1 MDRQNQPASPHG
13 GEHAKY
19 EEKNKG
25 GTLGKLIVPIVVFII
40 ILAAALVVTKCTSV
54 GGSGNDVSAQTLD
67 RSASGGV
74 GGNIEDTESDMYASY
89 TPDSRTIGKNDI
101 SSDYAILI
109 DLENNT
115 VLASKKG
122 DEKMYPASMTK
133 MMTLIVAAEHAENL
147 DDTFEMTNAITDPL
161 FRENASVAGFLNGEQ
176 VTLRDLMYGLILP
189 SGADCAV
196 ALALYTAG
204 SEAAFADMMNEKV
217 AELGLKNT
225 HFMNPTGL
233 HDENQY
239 STCHEIA
246 LILEYALRDDF
257 MRTVLS
263 TYKYT
268 TEKTPQHPDGIT
280 LYSTMQSRMYGNE
293 APGMFILGG
302 KTGYT
307 TEAGNCLASYAVKY
321 DKDTEK
327 EDDLKSKTP
336 GYIFVSAHGGSVWAP
351 IFDAI
356 NMYATV
362 VDPNALETKQV
373 SAR

>member
-1 MDRQNQPASPHG
+1 MDRQNQPTSPQG
-13 GEHAKY
+13 GEHAKH
-19 EEKNKG
+19 EEKNKN

-147 DDTFEMTNAITDPL
+147 DDTFEMTTAITDPL
-161 FRENASVAGFLNGEQ
+161 FLENASVAGFLNGEQ

-293 APGMFILGG
+293 APGMFVLGG

>member
-1 MDRQNQPASPHG
+1 MDRQNQPTSPQS
-13 GEHAKY
+13 GEHAKH

-25 GTLGKLIVPIVVFII
+25 GTLGRLVVPIVVFII
-40 ILAAALVVTKCTSV
+40 ILAAALAVTKCPSV
-54 GGSGNDVSAQTLD
+54 GGSGNSVSGQTLD

-147 DDTFEMTNAITDPL
+147 DDTFEMTTAITDPL
-161 FRENASVAGFLNGEQ
+161 FLENASVAGFLNGEQ

-307 TEAGNCLASYAVKY
+307 TEAGTCLASYAVKY

-336 GYIFVSAHGGSVWAP
+336 GYIFVSAHGGNVWAP

>member
-13 GEHAKY
+13 GEHAKH

-89 TPDSRTIGKNDI
+89 TPDSRTIGKDDI

-147 DDTFEMTNAITDPL
+147 DDTFEMTTAITDPL

>member
-1 MDRQNQPASPHG
+1 MDRQNQPTSPQS
-13 GEHAKY
+13 GEHAKH

-25 GTLGKLIVPIVVFII
+25 GTLGRLVVPIVVFII
-40 ILAAALVVTKCTSV
+40 ILAAALAVTKCTSV
-54 GGSGNDVSAQTLD
+54 GGSGNSVSGQTLD

-147 DDTFEMTNAITDPL
+147 DDTFEMTTAITDPL
-161 FRENASVAGFLNGEQ
+161 FLENASVAGFLNGEQ

-268 TEKTPQHPDGIT
+268 TEKTPQHPGGIT

-293 APGMFILGG
+293 APGMFVLGG

>member
-1 MDRQNQPASPHG
+1 
-13 GEHAKY
+13 
-19 EEKNKG
+19 
-25 GTLGKLIVPIVVFII
+25 
-40 ILAAALVVTKCTSV
+40 
-54 GGSGNDVSAQTLD
+54 
-67 RSASGGV
+67 
-74 GGNIEDTESDMYASY
+74 
-89 TPDSRTIGKNDI
+89 
-101 SSDYAILI
+101 
-109 DLENNT
+109 
-115 VLASKKG
+115 
-122 DEKMYPASMTK
+122 MYPASMTK

-147 DDTFEMTNAITDPL
+147 DDTFEMTTAITDPL
-161 FRENASVAGFLNGEQ
+161 FLENASVAGFLNGEQ

-307 TEAGNCLASYAVKY
+307 TEAGTCLASYAVKY

-336 GYIFVSAHGGSVWAP
+336 GYIFVSAHGGNVWAP

>member
-1 MDRQNQPASPHG
+1 MDRQNQPTSPQS
-13 GEHAKY
+13 GEHAKH

-25 GTLGKLIVPIVVFII
+25 GTLGRLVVPIVVFII
-40 ILAAALVVTKCTSV
+40 ILAATLAVTKCTSV
-54 GGSGNDVSAQTLD
+54 GGSGNSVSGQTLD

-109 DLENNT
+109 DLESNT

-147 DDTFEMTNAITDPL
+147 DDTFEMTTAITDPL
-161 FRENASVAGFLNGEQ
+161 FLENASVAGFLNGEQ

-196 ALALYTAG
+196 ALAIYTAG

-307 TEAGNCLASYAVKY
+307 TEAGTCLASYAVKY

-336 GYIFVSAHGGSVWAP
+336 GYIFVSAHGGNVWAP

>member
-1 MDRQNQPASPHG
+1 MDRQNQPTSPQG
-13 GEHAKY
+13 GEHAKH
-19 EEKNKG
+19 EEKNKN

-54 GGSGNDVSAQTLD
+54 GGSGNDVSAQTLY

-147 DDTFEMTNAITDPL
+147 DDTFEMTTAITDPL
-161 FRENASVAGFLNGEQ
+161 FLENASVAGFLNGEQ

-293 APGMFILGG
+293 APGMFVLGG

>member
-1 MDRQNQPASPHG
+1 MDRQNQPTSPQG
-13 GEHAKY
+13 GEHAKH
-19 EEKNKG
+19 EEKNKN

-147 DDTFEMTNAITDPL
+147 DDTFEMTTAITDPL

-176 VTLRDLMYGLILP
+176 VTLRDLMYGLVLP

-196 ALALYTAG
+196 ALAIYTAG

-321 DKDTEK
+321 DKDTEQ
-327 EDDLKSKTP
+327 EEDLKSKAP

>member
-1 MDRQNQPASPHG
+1 MDRQNQPTSPQS
-13 GEHAKY
+13 GEHAKH

-25 GTLGKLIVPIVVFII
+25 GTLGRLIVPIVVFII
-40 ILAAALVVTKCTSV
+40 ILAAALAVTKCTSV
-54 GGSGNDVSAQTLD
+54 GGSGNSVSGQTLD

-109 DLENNT
+109 DLESNT

-147 DDTFEMTNAITDPL
+147 DDTFEMTTAITDPL
-161 FRENASVAGFLNGEQ
+161 FLENASVAGFLNGEQ

-307 TEAGNCLASYAVKY
+307 TEAGTCLASYAVKY

-336 GYIFVSAHGGSVWAP
+336 GYIFVSAHGGNVWAP

>member
-1 MDRQNQPASPHG
+1 MDRQNQPTSPQS
-13 GEHAKY
+13 GEHAKH

-25 GTLGKLIVPIVVFII
+25 GTLGRLIVPIVVFII
-40 ILAAALVVTKCTSV
+40 ILAAALAVTKCTSV
-54 GGSGNDVSAQTLD
+54 GGSGNSVSGQTLD

-109 DLENNT
+109 DLESNT

-147 DDTFEMTNAITDPL
+147 DDTFEMTTAITDPL
-161 FRENASVAGFLNGEQ
+161 FLENASVAGFLNGEQ

-307 TEAGNCLASYAVKY
+307 TEAGTCLASYAVKY

-336 GYIFVSAHGGSVWAP
+336 GYIFVSAHGGNVWAP
-351 IFDAI
+351 IFDAK

-362 VDPNALETKQV
+362 VDPKALETKQV

>member
-1 MDRQNQPASPHG
+1 MDRQNQPTSPQS
-13 GEHAKY
+13 GEHAKH

-25 GTLGKLIVPIVVFII
+25 GTLGRLIVPIVVFII
-40 ILAAALVVTKCTSV
+40 ILAAARAVTKCTSV
-54 GGSGNDVSAQTLD
+54 GGSGNSVSGQTLD

-147 DDTFEMTNAITDPL
+147 DDTFEMTTAITDPL
-161 FRENASVAGFLNGEQ
+161 FLENASVAGFLNGEQ

-196 ALALYTAG
+196 ALAIYTAG

-307 TEAGNCLASYAVKY
+307 TEAGTCLASYAVKY

-336 GYIFVSAHGGSVWAP
+336 GYIFVSAHGGNVWAP

>member
-1 MDRQNQPASPHG
+1 MDRQNQPTSPQS
-13 GEHAKY
+13 GEHAKH

-40 ILAAALVVTKCTSV
+40 ILAAALAVTKCTSV
-54 GGSGNDVSAQTLD
+54 GGSGNSVSGQTLD

-109 DLENNT
+109 DLESNT

-147 DDTFEMTNAITDPL
+147 DDTFEMTTAITDPL
-161 FRENASVAGFLNGEQ
+161 FLENASVAGFLNGEQ

-196 ALALYTAG
+196 ALAIYTAG

-307 TEAGNCLASYAVKY
+307 TEAGTCLASYAVKY

-336 GYIFVSAHGGSVWAP
+336 GYIFVSAHGGNVWAP

>member
-1 MDRQNQPASPHG
+1 MDRQNQPTSPQS
-13 GEHAKY
+13 GEHAKH

-40 ILAAALVVTKCTSV
+40 ILAAALAVTKCTSV
-54 GGSGNDVSAQTLD
+54 GGSGNSVSGQTLD

-109 DLENNT
+109 DLESNT

-147 DDTFEMTNAITDPL
+147 DDTFEMTTAITDPL
-161 FRENASVAGFLNGEQ
+161 FLETASVAGFLNGEQ

-196 ALALYTAG
+196 ALAIYTAG

-307 TEAGNCLASYAVKY
+307 TEAGTCLASYAVKY

-336 GYIFVSAHGGSVWAP
+336 GYIFVSAHGGNVWAP

>member
-1 MDRQNQPASPHG
+1 MDRQNQPTSPQS
-13 GEHAKY
+13 GEHAKH

-25 GTLGKLIVPIVVFII
+25 GTLGRLVVPIVVFII
-40 ILAAALVVTKCTSV
+40 ILAAALAVTKCNSV
-54 GGSGNDVSAQTLD
+54 GGSGNSVSGQTLD

-147 DDTFEMTNAITDPL
+147 DDTFEMTTAITDPL
-161 FRENASVAGFLNGEQ
+161 FLENASVAGFLNGEQ

-307 TEAGNCLASYAVKY
+307 TEAGTCLASYAVKY

-336 GYIFVSAHGGSVWAP
+336 GYIFVSAHGGNVWAP

>member
-1 MDRQNQPASPHG
+1 MDRQNQPTSPQS
-13 GEHAKY
+13 GEHAKH

-25 GTLGKLIVPIVVFII
+25 GTLGRLVVPIVVFII
-40 ILAAALVVTKCTSV
+40 ILAAALAVTKCTSV
-54 GGSGNDVSAQTLD
+54 GGSGNSVSGQTLD

-109 DLENNT
+109 DLESNT

-147 DDTFEMTNAITDPL
+147 DDTFEMTTAITDPL
-161 FRENASVAGFLNGEQ
+161 FLENASVAGFLNGEQ

-307 TEAGNCLASYAVKY
+307 TEAGTCLASYAVKY

-336 GYIFVSAHGGSVWAP
+336 GYIFVSAHGGNVWAP

>member
-1 MDRQNQPASPHG
+1 MDRQNQPTSPQS
-13 GEHAKY
+13 GEHAKH

-40 ILAAALVVTKCTSV
+40 ILAAALAVTKCTSV
-54 GGSGNDVSAQTLD
+54 GGSGNSVSGQTLD

-109 DLENNT
+109 DLESNT

-147 DDTFEMTNAITDPL
+147 DDTFEMTTAITDPL
-161 FRENASVAGFLNGEQ
+161 FLENASVAGFLNGEQ

-307 TEAGNCLASYAVKY
+307 TEAGTCLASYAVKY

-336 GYIFVSAHGGSVWAP
+336 GYIFVSAHGGNVWAP

>member
-1 MDRQNQPASPHG
+1 MDRQNQPTSPQR
-13 GEHAKY
+13 GEHAKH

-25 GTLGKLIVPIVVFII
+25 GTLGRLVVPIVVFII
-40 ILAAALVVTKCTSV
+40 ILAAALAVTKCTSV
-54 GGSGNDVSAQTLD
+54 GGSGNSVSGQTLD

-109 DLENNT
+109 DLESNT

-147 DDTFEMTNAITDPL
+147 DDTFEMTTAITDPL
-161 FRENASVAGFLNGEQ
+161 FLENASVAGFLNGEQ

-196 ALALYTAG
+196 ALAIYTAG

-307 TEAGNCLASYAVKY
+307 TEAGTCLASYAVKY

-336 GYIFVSAHGGSVWAP
+336 GYIFVSAHGGNVWAP

>member
-1 MDRQNQPASPHG
+1 MDRQNQPTSPQG
-13 GEHAKY
+13 GEHAKH
-19 EEKNKG
+19 EEKNKN

-147 DDTFEMTNAITDPL
+147 DDTFEMTTAITDPL
-161 FRENASVAGFLNGEQ
+161 FLENASVAGFLNGEQ

-307 TEAGNCLASYAVKY
+307 TEAGTCLASYAVKY

-336 GYIFVSAHGGSVWAP
+336 GYIFVSAHGGNVWAP

>member
-1 MDRQNQPASPHG
+1 MDRQNQPTSPQG
-13 GEHAKY
+13 GEHTKH
-19 EEKNKG
+19 EEKNKN

-147 DDTFEMTNAITDPL
+147 DDTFEMTTAITDPL
-161 FRENASVAGFLNGEQ
+161 FLENASVAGFLNGEQ

-293 APGMFILGG
+293 APGMFVLGG

>member
-13 GEHAKY
+13 GEHAKH
-19 EEKNKG
+19 EEKNKS

-147 DDTFEMTNAITDPL
+147 DDTFEMTTAITDPL

-196 ALALYTAG
+196 ALAIYTAG

>member
-1 MDRQNQPASPHG
+1 MDRQNQPTSPQS
-13 GEHAKY
+13 GEHAKH

-25 GTLGKLIVPIVVFII
+25 GTLGRLVVPIVVFII
-40 ILAAALVVTKCTSV
+40 ILAAALAVTKCTSV
-54 GGSGNDVSAQTLD
+54 GGSGNSVSGQTLD

-109 DLENNT
+109 DLESNT

-147 DDTFEMTNAITDPL
+147 DDTFEMTTAITDPL
-161 FRENASVAGFLNGEQ
+161 FLENASVAGFLNGEQ

-196 ALALYTAG
+196 ALAIYTAG

-307 TEAGNCLASYAVKY
+307 TEAGTCLASYAVKY

-336 GYIFVSAHGGSVWAP
+336 GYIFVSAHGGNVWAP